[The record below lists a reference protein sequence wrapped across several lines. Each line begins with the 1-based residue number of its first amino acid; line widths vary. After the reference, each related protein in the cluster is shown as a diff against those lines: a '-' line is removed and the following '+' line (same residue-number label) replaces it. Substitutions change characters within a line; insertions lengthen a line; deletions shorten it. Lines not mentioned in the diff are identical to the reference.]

1 MKLDLSPE
9 SKGRVILT
17 TVLGTAVCMA
27 AAVYVAS
34 LVVLVVLAVWRFA
47 SPPY

>member
-1 MKLDLSPE
+1 VA
-9 SKGRVILT
+9 GRSELAPDVKRRRR
-17 TVLGTAVCMA
+17 MA